1 MLASDAL
8 LTARLESSA
17 LDEFAGWIL
26 LSFDGSRRR
35 SPFMSPFIS
44 AVKVMIWGVSRML
57 LEDCS
62 RLIMFATTWEL
73 PVEAEPPVV
82 LLLTTELPLFANEI
96 TPLFIAALEALFIA
110 VFAELL
116 ELLEA
121 VSADALALLPD
132 DAAVEDDVPSLS
144 DGRAELLLPVSV
156 FAGRAGVGQ
165 FVAISPGSLVA
176 TIFLL

>member
-1 MLASDAL
+1 
-8 LTARLESSA
+8 
-17 LDEFAGWIL
+17 
-26 LSFDGSRRR
+26 
-35 SPFMSPFIS
+35 
-44 AVKVMIWGVSRML
+44 ML

-110 VFAELL
+110 VFA

>member
-116 ELLEA
+116 EA